1 MLDTT
6 YSLLLLVDACGCS
19 GLSVLGVT
27 WLLVGACGCM
37 WMPAPACGYVVACA
51 CLRMSAAAWG

>member
-27 WLLVGACGCM
+27 WLLVVACGC
-37 WMPAPACGYVVACA
+37 
-51 CLRMSAAAWG
+51 LRLLAVTWLLVLV